1 MDKAGTQGL
10 AVAPLLDIRG
20 LEIRFRTRQRQFRAL
35 SGVDLTVGPGEAVGL
50 VGESGSGKSITCLA
64 ALRLL
69 GPRVLVYGHV
79 LFDGRDLLTLDDT
92 AMTKVRGGDIAM
104 IFQDP
109 SSSLNPV
116 RKIGSQ
122 ICESLRLHQGMD
134 KESAMAEAKRL
145 LDRVQIP
152 MASQRLYDYPH
163 QLSGGMNQR
172 VMIAIAL
179 AGSPRLL
186 VADEPTTALD
196 ATVQAQIL
204 DLLNEIRRDTGMAM
218 VLISHD
224 LGVVAENCDRV
235 AVMYAGRVMETGG
248 NPKIFDHPSHPYTKG
263 LLAAIPPEAAPR
275 EIWDLGCGLG
285 EQAALLARRFPRARV
300 RGLDSSPEML
310 ERAMRLSVD
319 RQEGLVVSTV
329 FLAGRRLAPR
339 AEYQKPAQC
348 ERLTVWIARAHRAFK
363 RYG

>member
-1 MDKAGTQGL
+1 MDKAGTQGR
-10 AVAPLLDIRG
+10 AAAPLLDIRG

-69 GPRVLVYGHV
+69 GPRVLVSGRV

-104 IFQDP
+104 IFQDA

-122 ICESLRLHQGMD
+122 ICESLRLHQGLN

-152 MASQRLYDYPH
+152 FAAQRLYDYPH

-248 NPKIFDHPSHPYTKG
+248 NPEIFDHPSHPYTKG
-263 LLAAIPPEAAPR
+263 LLAAIPSGGGRQQTRPIPGSVPEPWAMPPGCVFAPR
-275 EIWDLGCGLG
+275 CFYAVPSCLTAQPPLEPIGGATSQLSACLRRNEIIAGTA
-285 EQAALLARRFPRARV
+285 EKRELA
-300 RGLDSSPEML
+300 
-310 ERAMRLSVD
+310 
-319 RQEGLVVSTV
+319 
-329 FLAGRRLAPR
+329 
-339 AEYQKPAQC
+339 
-348 ERLTVWIARAHRAFK
+348 
-363 RYG
+363 